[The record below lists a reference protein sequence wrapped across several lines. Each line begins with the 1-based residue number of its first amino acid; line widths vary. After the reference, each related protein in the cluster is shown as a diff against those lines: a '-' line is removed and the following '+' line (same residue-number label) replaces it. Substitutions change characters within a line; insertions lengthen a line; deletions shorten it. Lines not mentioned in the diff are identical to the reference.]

1 MIQSI
6 LLSENS
12 DGGGGDVYQ
21 LVFRESIKG
30 EGISINHD

>member
-1 MIQSI
+1 MIESI